1 MPSARHARLHRPMTD
16 ERIALVLAGGGARGA
31 YEAGALT
38 VLLPEL
44 ERRGQRPDLVVG
56 TSVGALNAAFVAAT
70 AHLPAADVADA
81 AIAAWSSI
89 RDERV
94 LEPLVSTGSLVRLAG
109 YLGEALGVPR
119 ARAWSVL
126 DPSPLR
132 RTVPELIDL
141 DRLRAN
147 VQGGVVHAAAVVAT
161 SAQTAR

>member
-1 MPSARHARLHRPMTD
+1 MPD

-132 RTVPELIDL
+132 R
-141 DRLRAN
+141 
-147 VQGGVVHAAAVVAT
+147 
-161 SAQTAR
+161 

>member
-38 VLLPEL
+38 LLLPHL
-44 ERRGQRPDLVVG
+44 QRRRPRPDPLVRA
-56 TSVGALNAAFVAAT
+56 SVGALNAAFVAAP
-70 AHLPAADVADA
+70 APLPAADVADA

-89 RDERV
+89 PYERV
-94 LEPLVSTGSLVRLAG
+94 LEPLASTGSLARLAG

-141 DRLRAN
+141 DRL
-147 VQGGVVHAAAVVAT
+147 
-161 SAQTAR
+161 